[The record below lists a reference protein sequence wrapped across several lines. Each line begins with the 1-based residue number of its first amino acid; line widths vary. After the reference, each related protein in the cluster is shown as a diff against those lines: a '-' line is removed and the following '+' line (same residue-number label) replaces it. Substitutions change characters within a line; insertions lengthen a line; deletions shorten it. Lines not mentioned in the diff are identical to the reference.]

1 MRLRIAVALELVA
14 GQTWAP
20 LQPGRDCG
28 THCLDGTVYTEGVRG
43 TAPAAS
49 RLSLH
54 ARPARLGASAQAD
67 SDPVLR
73 ISTLPSCE
81 RRRGRNRGLDSVA
94 RVTPPGNLMPR
105 AALRW
110 LQPSLPWAPGPG
122 RKGEPDPS
130 GETQDGVRA
139 QAVWPVSPPR
149 AATVTSAR
157 HMPYRA
163 SLSKA
168 SQVGLG

>member
-1 MRLRIAVALELVA
+1 MPWLWNLWLDRRGRSFNPDEIVGPTASAARSTLKVSEARPRRPA
-14 GQTWAP
+14 GCPSTLARQDWAP
-20 LQPGRDCG
+20 RPRPTRIPSSGS
-28 THCLDGTVYTEGVRG
+28 
-43 TAPAAS
+43 APA
-49 RLSLH
+49 
-54 ARPARLGASAQAD
+54 
-67 SDPVLR
+67 
-73 ISTLPSCE
+73 PSSE

-139 QAVWPVSPPR
+139 QAVWPVSPPS

-163 SLSKA
+163 SPSKA

>member
-1 MRLRIAVALELVA
+1 MPWLWNLWLDRRGRSFNPDEIVGPTASAARSTLKVSEARPRRPAGCPSTLARQDWALRPRPTRIPSSGSV
-14 GQTWAP
+14 
-20 LQPGRDCG
+20 
-28 THCLDGTVYTEGVRG
+28 
-43 TAPAAS
+43 TAPS
-49 RLSLH
+49 S
-54 ARPARLGASAQAD
+54 
-67 SDPVLR
+67 
-73 ISTLPSCE
+73 E

-110 LQPSLPWAPGPG
+110 LQPSLPRAPGPG

-130 GETQDGVRA
+130 GETQDSVRA
-139 QAVWPVSPPR
+139 QAVWPVSPPS
-149 AATVTSAR
+149 AATVTPAR

-163 SLSKA
+163 SPSKA